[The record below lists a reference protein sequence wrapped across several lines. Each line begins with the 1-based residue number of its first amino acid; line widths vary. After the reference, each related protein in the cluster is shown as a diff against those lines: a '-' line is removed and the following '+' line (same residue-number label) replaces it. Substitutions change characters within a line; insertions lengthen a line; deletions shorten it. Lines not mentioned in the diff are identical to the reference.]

1 MIKKLYFSL
10 LTLFISCI
18 SENKPEKSFYPGQY
32 WLDNNGVHI
41 NAHGGGILYHKK
53 KYFWYG
59 EHKTEGEIGNTA
71 QVGVH
76 LYTSENLYD
85 WKDEGIVLKVNKPI
99 GPKDKDVSKL
109 DEVKLLKSGS
119 ILVSLMEP
127 YKDGDLIGLIAKQN
141 ITCFAL
147 ELIPRITRAQTMDV
161 LSSQSNLAGYKAVIE
176 ASTTY
181 GKAFPMMMTAAG
193 TVPPAKCLVMGAG
206 VAGLQAIATARR
218 LGAVVS
224 ASDVRP
230 AAKENVESLGAKFI
244 AVEDEEFK
252 QAETSGGYAKEMSD
266 EYKKKQTELIA
277 ATVAKQDII
286 ICTALIPGKPAP
298 VLLTPQMVDTMKPG
312 SVIVDLAVEQGG
324 NCPLSEPNKVVDR
337 SGVQIIGCTNLA
349 SRVAIDASALFAKN
363 LLNFVT
369 PLINSSEN
377 KIEINMEDE
386 IIVGSMITKD
396 GKIVHDAV
404 TTSM

>member
-1 MIKKLYFSL
+1 MQIGIIKERRLDEKRVAA
-10 LTLFISCI
+10 TPDTVKKFIAMGLKVNI
-18 SENKPEKSFYPGQY
+18 EKGAGITAAITDQEYENAGASI
-32 WLDNNGVHI
+32 LDDAQRVLE
-41 NAHGGGILYHKK
+41 NA
-53 KYFWYG
+53 
-59 EHKTEGEIGNTA
+59 
-71 QVGVH
+71 
-76 LYTSENLYD
+76 D
-85 WKDEGIVLKVNKPI
+85 IVLKINKPI
-99 GPKDKDVSKL
+99 GPKDKDGSKL

-298 VLLTPQMVDTMKPG
+298 VLLTPEMVDTMKPG

-369 PLINSSEN
+369 PLINKSEN
-377 KIEINMEDE
+377 KIEINMQDE

-396 GKIVHDAV
+396 GKVVHDAV

>member
-1 MIKKLYFSL
+1 MQIGIIKERRLDEKRVAA
-10 LTLFISCI
+10 TPDTVKKFIAMGLQVNIEKGAGITAAITDDEYREAGANIFDDASRVL
-18 SENKPEKSFYPGQY
+18 ENA
-32 WLDNNGVHI
+32 D
-41 NAHGGGILYHKK
+41 
-53 KYFWYG
+53 
-59 EHKTEGEIGNTA
+59 
-71 QVGVH
+71 
-76 LYTSENLYD
+76 
-85 WKDEGIVLKVNKPI
+85 IVLKVNKPI

-127 YKDGDLIGLIAKQN
+127 YKDRGLIDLIAKQN

-176 ASTTY
+176 ACTTY

-252 QAETSGGYAKEMSD
+252 QAETSAGYAREMSD
-266 EYKKKQTELIA
+266 EYKKKQAELIA

-298 VLLTPQMVDTMKPG
+298 VLLTTEMVDTMKPG

-324 NCPLSEPNKVVDR
+324 NCPLSEPNKLVDR
-337 SGVQIIGCTNLA
+337 NGVQIIGCTNLA

-363 LLNFVT
+363 LLNFVS

-377 KIEINMEDE
+377 KIEINMQDE

-396 GKIVHDAV
+396 GEIVHEAV
-404 TTSM
+404 TTSV

>member
-1 MIKKLYFSL
+1 MGAHSMQIGIIKERRLDEKRVAA
-10 LTLFISCI
+10 TPDTVKKFIAMGLKVNI
-18 SENKPEKSFYPGQY
+18 EKGAGITAAITDHEYEEAGANILDDAQRVLENA
-32 WLDNNGVHI
+32 D
-41 NAHGGGILYHKK
+41 
-53 KYFWYG
+53 
-59 EHKTEGEIGNTA
+59 
-71 QVGVH
+71 
-76 LYTSENLYD
+76 
-85 WKDEGIVLKVNKPI
+85 IVLKVNKPI
-99 GPKDKDVSKL
+99 GPKDKDGSKL

-127 YKDGDLIGLIAKQN
+127 YKDRDLIALIAKQN

-298 VLLTPQMVDTMKPG
+298 VLLTPEMVDTMKPG

-377 KIEINMEDE
+377 KIEINMQDE

>member
-1 MIKKLYFSL
+1 MQIGIIKERRLDEKRVAA
-10 LTLFISCI
+10 TPDTVKKFIAMGLKVNI
-18 SENKPEKSFYPGQY
+18 EKGAGITAAITDQEYENAGASI
-32 WLDNNGVHI
+32 LDDAQRVLE
-41 NAHGGGILYHKK
+41 NA
-53 KYFWYG
+53 
-59 EHKTEGEIGNTA
+59 
-71 QVGVH
+71 
-76 LYTSENLYD
+76 D
-85 WKDEGIVLKVNKPI
+85 IVLKINKPI
-99 GPKDKDVSKL
+99 GPKDKDGSEL

-298 VLLTPQMVDTMKPG
+298 VLLTPEMVDTMKPG

-369 PLINSSEN
+369 PLINSLEN
-377 KIEINMEDE
+377 KIEINMQDE

>member
-1 MIKKLYFSL
+1 MQIGIIKERRLDEKRVAA
-10 LTLFISCI
+10 TPDTVKKFIAMGLNVSI
-18 SENKPEKSFYPGQY
+18 EKGAGITAAITDHEYEEAGANILDDAQRVLENA
-32 WLDNNGVHI
+32 D
-41 NAHGGGILYHKK
+41 
-53 KYFWYG
+53 
-59 EHKTEGEIGNTA
+59 
-71 QVGVH
+71 
-76 LYTSENLYD
+76 
-85 WKDEGIVLKVNKPI
+85 IVLKVNKPI
-99 GPKDKDVSKL
+99 GPKDKDGSKL

-298 VLLTPQMVDTMKPG
+298 VLLTPEMVDTMKPG

-377 KIEINMEDE
+377 KIEINMQDE

>member
-1 MIKKLYFSL
+1 MQIGIIKERRLDEKRVAA
-10 LTLFISCI
+10 TPDTVKKFIAMGLQVNIEKGAGITAGITDDEYREAGANIFDDASRVL
-18 SENKPEKSFYPGQY
+18 ENA
-32 WLDNNGVHI
+32 D
-41 NAHGGGILYHKK
+41 
-53 KYFWYG
+53 
-59 EHKTEGEIGNTA
+59 
-71 QVGVH
+71 
-76 LYTSENLYD
+76 
-85 WKDEGIVLKVNKPI
+85 IVLKVNKPI

-127 YKDGDLIGLIAKQN
+127 YKDRGLIDLIAKQN

-176 ASTTY
+176 ACTTY

-252 QAETSGGYAKEMSD
+252 QAETSGGYAREMSD
-266 EYKKKQTELIA
+266 EYKKKQAELIA

-298 VLLTPQMVDTMKPG
+298 VLLTTEMVDTMKPG

-324 NCPLSEPNKVVDR
+324 NCPLSEPNKLVDR
-337 SGVQIIGCTNLA
+337 NGVQIIGCTNLA

-363 LLNFVT
+363 LLNFVS

-377 KIEINMEDE
+377 KIEINMQDE

-396 GKIVHDAV
+396 GEIVHEAV
-404 TTSM
+404 TTSV

>member
-1 MIKKLYFSL
+1 MQIGIIKERRLDEKRVAA
-10 LTLFISCI
+10 TPDTVKKFIAMGLKVNIEKGAGITAAITDQEYEEAGASI
-18 SENKPEKSFYPGQY
+18 LDDAQRVLENA
-32 WLDNNGVHI
+32 D
-41 NAHGGGILYHKK
+41 
-53 KYFWYG
+53 
-59 EHKTEGEIGNTA
+59 
-71 QVGVH
+71 
-76 LYTSENLYD
+76 
-85 WKDEGIVLKVNKPI
+85 IVLKINKPI
-99 GPKDKDVSKL
+99 GPKDKDGSKL

-127 YKDGDLIGLIAKQN
+127 YKDRDLIGLIAKQN

-298 VLLTPQMVDTMKPG
+298 VLLTPEMVDTMKPG

-369 PLINSSEN
+369 PLINSLEN
-377 KIEINMEDE
+377 KIEINMQDE

>member
-1 MIKKLYFSL
+1 M
-10 LTLFISCI
+10 
-18 SENKPEKSFYPGQY
+18 
-32 WLDNNGVHI
+32 
-41 NAHGGGILYHKK
+41 
-53 KYFWYG
+53 
-59 EHKTEGEIGNTA
+59 
-71 QVGVH
+71 QVGIIKERR
-76 LYTSENLYD
+76 L
-85 WKDEGIVLKVNKPI
+85 DEKRVAATPDTVKKFIAMGLKVNVEKGAGITAAITDDEYQEAGANIFDDASRVLKNADIVLKVNKPI

-127 YKDGDLIGLIAKQN
+127 YKDRGLIDLIAKQN

-252 QAETSGGYAKEMSD
+252 QAETSAGYAREMSD
-266 EYKKKQTELIA
+266 EYKKKQEELIA

-298 VLLTPQMVDTMKPG
+298 VLLTTEMVDTMKPG

-324 NCPLSEPNKVVDR
+324 NCPLSEPNKLVDR
-337 SGVQIIGCTNLA
+337 NGVQIIGYTNLA

-363 LLNFVT
+363 LLNFVS

-377 KIEINMEDE
+377 KIEINMQDE

-396 GKIVHDAV
+396 GEIVHEAV
-404 TTSM
+404 TTLV

>member
-1 MIKKLYFSL
+1 M
-10 LTLFISCI
+10 
-18 SENKPEKSFYPGQY
+18 
-32 WLDNNGVHI
+32 
-41 NAHGGGILYHKK
+41 
-53 KYFWYG
+53 
-59 EHKTEGEIGNTA
+59 
-71 QVGVH
+71 QVGIIKERRLDEKRVAATPDTVKRFIAMG
-76 LYTSENLYD
+76 LKVNIEKGAGITAAITDQEYQEAGANIFDDASRVLENAD
-85 WKDEGIVLKVNKPI
+85 IVLKVNKPI

-127 YKDGDLIGLIAKQN
+127 YKDRGLIDLIAKQN

-176 ASTTY
+176 ACTTY

-252 QAETSGGYAKEMSD
+252 QAETSAGYAREMSD
-266 EYKKKQTELIA
+266 EYKEKQAELIA

-298 VLLTPQMVDTMKPG
+298 VLLTTEMVDTMKPG

-324 NCPLSEPNKVVDR
+324 NCPLSEPNQLVDR
-337 SGVQIIGCTNLA
+337 NGVQIIGCTNLA

-363 LLNFVT
+363 LLNFVS

-377 KIEINMEDE
+377 KIEINMQDE
-386 IIVGSMITKD
+386 IIVGSMITKN
-396 GKIVHDAV
+396 GEIVHEAV
-404 TTSM
+404 TTSV

>member
-1 MIKKLYFSL
+1 MQIGIIKERRLDEKRVAA
-10 LTLFISCI
+10 TPDTVKKFIAMGLKVNIEKGAGITAAITDQEYEEAGASI
-18 SENKPEKSFYPGQY
+18 FDDAQRVLENA
-32 WLDNNGVHI
+32 D
-41 NAHGGGILYHKK
+41 
-53 KYFWYG
+53 
-59 EHKTEGEIGNTA
+59 
-71 QVGVH
+71 
-76 LYTSENLYD
+76 
-85 WKDEGIVLKVNKPI
+85 IVLKINKPI
-99 GPKDKDVSKL
+99 GPKEKDGSKL

-127 YKDGDLIGLIAKQN
+127 YKDRDLIALIAKQN

-298 VLLTPQMVDTMKPG
+298 VLLTPEMVDTMKPG

-337 SGVQIIGCTNLA
+337 NGVQIIGCTNLA

-369 PLINSSEN
+369 PLINRSEN
-377 KIEINMEDE
+377 KIEINMQDE
-386 IIVGSMITKD
+386 IILGSMITKD
-396 GKIVHDAV
+396 GEVVHDAV

>member
-1 MIKKLYFSL
+1 MYRLARERFQFIKCFMGAHSMQIGIIKERRLDEKRVAA
-10 LTLFISCI
+10 TPDTVKKFIAMGLNVSI
-18 SENKPEKSFYPGQY
+18 EKGAGITAAITDHEYEEAGANILDDAQRVLENA
-32 WLDNNGVHI
+32 D
-41 NAHGGGILYHKK
+41 
-53 KYFWYG
+53 
-59 EHKTEGEIGNTA
+59 
-71 QVGVH
+71 
-76 LYTSENLYD
+76 
-85 WKDEGIVLKVNKPI
+85 IVLKVNKPI
-99 GPKDKDVSKL
+99 GPKDKDGSKL

-127 YKDGDLIGLIAKQN
+127 YKDRDLIGLIAKQN

-298 VLLTPQMVDTMKPG
+298 VLLTPEMVDTMKPG

-377 KIEINMEDE
+377 KIEINMQDE

>member
-1 MIKKLYFSL
+1 MQIGIIKERRLDEKRVAA
-10 LTLFISCI
+10 TPDTVKKFIAMGLEVNIEKGAGITAAITDHEYEKAGASI
-18 SENKPEKSFYPGQY
+18 LDDAQRVLENA
-32 WLDNNGVHI
+32 D
-41 NAHGGGILYHKK
+41 
-53 KYFWYG
+53 
-59 EHKTEGEIGNTA
+59 
-71 QVGVH
+71 
-76 LYTSENLYD
+76 
-85 WKDEGIVLKVNKPI
+85 IVLKINKPI
-99 GPKDKDVSKL
+99 GPKDKDGSKL

-127 YKDGDLIGLIAKQN
+127 YKDRDLIGLIAKQN

-298 VLLTPQMVDTMKPG
+298 VLLTPEMVDTMKPG

-337 SGVQIIGCTNLA
+337 SGVQIIGCTDLA

-377 KIEINMEDE
+377 KIEINMQDE

-396 GKIVHDAV
+396 GKVVHDAV
-404 TTSM
+404 TNSM

>member
-1 MIKKLYFSL
+1 MQIGIIKERRLDEKRVAA
-10 LTLFISCI
+10 TPDTVKKFIAMGLNVSI
-18 SENKPEKSFYPGQY
+18 EKGAGITAAITDHEYEEAGANILDDAQRVLENA
-32 WLDNNGVHI
+32 D
-41 NAHGGGILYHKK
+41 
-53 KYFWYG
+53 
-59 EHKTEGEIGNTA
+59 
-71 QVGVH
+71 
-76 LYTSENLYD
+76 
-85 WKDEGIVLKVNKPI
+85 IVLKVNKPI
-99 GPKDKDVSKL
+99 GPTDKDGSKL

-127 YKDGDLIGLIAKQN
+127 YKDRDLIGLIAKQN

-298 VLLTPQMVDTMKPG
+298 VLLTPEMVDTMKPG

-337 SGVQIIGCTNLA
+337 SGVKIIGCTNLA

-369 PLINSSEN
+369 PLINRSEN
-377 KIEINMEDE
+377 KIEINMQDE

>member
-1 MIKKLYFSL
+1 MQIGIIKERRLDEKRVAA
-10 LTLFISCI
+10 TPDTVKKFIAMGLKVNI
-18 SENKPEKSFYPGQY
+18 EKGAGITAAITDNEYEEAGANILDDAERVLENA
-32 WLDNNGVHI
+32 D
-41 NAHGGGILYHKK
+41 
-53 KYFWYG
+53 
-59 EHKTEGEIGNTA
+59 
-71 QVGVH
+71 
-76 LYTSENLYD
+76 
-85 WKDEGIVLKVNKPI
+85 IVLKVNKPI
-99 GPKDKDVSKL
+99 GPKDEDGSKL

-127 YKDGDLIGLIAKQN
+127 YKDRDLISLIAKQN

-298 VLLTPQMVDTMKPG
+298 VLLTPEMVDTMKPG

-377 KIEINMEDE
+377 KIEINMQDE

>member
-1 MIKKLYFSL
+1 MQIGIIKERRLDEKRVAA
-10 LTLFISCI
+10 TPDTVNKFIAMGLQVNIEKGAGITAAITDDEYREAGANIFDDASKVL
-18 SENKPEKSFYPGQY
+18 ENA
-32 WLDNNGVHI
+32 D
-41 NAHGGGILYHKK
+41 
-53 KYFWYG
+53 
-59 EHKTEGEIGNTA
+59 
-71 QVGVH
+71 
-76 LYTSENLYD
+76 
-85 WKDEGIVLKVNKPI
+85 IVLKVNKPI

-127 YKDGDLIGLIAKQN
+127 YKDRGLIDLIAKQN

-176 ASTTY
+176 ACTTY

-252 QAETSGGYAKEMSD
+252 QAETSAGYAREMSE
-266 EYKKKQTELIA
+266 EYKKKQAELIA

-298 VLLTPQMVDTMKPG
+298 VLLTTEMVDTMKPG

-324 NCPLSEPNKVVDR
+324 NCPLSEPNKLVDR
-337 SGVQIIGCTNLA
+337 NGVQIIGCTNLA

-363 LLNFVT
+363 LLNFVS

-377 KIEINMEDE
+377 KIEINMQDE

-396 GKIVHDAV
+396 GEIVHEAV
-404 TTSM
+404 TTSV

>member
-1 MIKKLYFSL
+1 MQIGIIKERRLDEKRVAA
-10 LTLFISCI
+10 TPDTVKKFIAMGLKVNI
-18 SENKPEKSFYPGQY
+18 EKGAGITAAITDQEYEEAGANILDDAERVLENA
-32 WLDNNGVHI
+32 D
-41 NAHGGGILYHKK
+41 
-53 KYFWYG
+53 
-59 EHKTEGEIGNTA
+59 
-71 QVGVH
+71 
-76 LYTSENLYD
+76 
-85 WKDEGIVLKVNKPI
+85 IVLKINKPI
-99 GPKDKDVSKL
+99 GPKDKDGSKL

-127 YKDGDLIGLIAKQN
+127 YKDRDLISLIAKQN

-298 VLLTPQMVDTMKPG
+298 VLLTPEMVDTMKPG

-377 KIEINMEDE
+377 KIEINMQDE

>member
-1 MIKKLYFSL
+1 MQIGIIKERRLDEKRVAA
-10 LTLFISCI
+10 TPDTVKKFIAMGLKVNI
-18 SENKPEKSFYPGQY
+18 EKGAGITAAITDQEYENAGASI
-32 WLDNNGVHI
+32 LDDAQRVLE
-41 NAHGGGILYHKK
+41 NA
-53 KYFWYG
+53 
-59 EHKTEGEIGNTA
+59 
-71 QVGVH
+71 
-76 LYTSENLYD
+76 D
-85 WKDEGIVLKVNKPI
+85 IVLKINKPI
-99 GPKDKDVSKL
+99 GPKDKDGSKL

-127 YKDGDLIGLIAKQN
+127 YKDRDLIGLIAKQN

-298 VLLTPQMVDTMKPG
+298 VLLTPEMVDTMKPG

-369 PLINSSEN
+369 PLINSLEN
-377 KIEINMEDE
+377 KIEINMQDE

-396 GKIVHDAV
+396 GKVVHDAV
-404 TTSM
+404 TNSM

>member
-1 MIKKLYFSL
+1 MQIGIIKERRLDEKRVAA
-10 LTLFISCI
+10 TPDTVKKFIAMGLKVNI
-18 SENKPEKSFYPGQY
+18 EKGAGITAAITDHEYEEAGANILDDAERVLENA
-32 WLDNNGVHI
+32 D
-41 NAHGGGILYHKK
+41 
-53 KYFWYG
+53 
-59 EHKTEGEIGNTA
+59 
-71 QVGVH
+71 
-76 LYTSENLYD
+76 
-85 WKDEGIVLKVNKPI
+85 IVLKVNKPI
-99 GPKDKDVSKL
+99 GPKDKDGSKL

-127 YKDGDLIGLIAKQN
+127 YKDRDLISLIAKQN

-298 VLLTPQMVDTMKPG
+298 VLLTPEMVDTMKPG

-377 KIEINMEDE
+377 KIEINMQDE

-396 GKIVHDAV
+396 GEIVHDAV
-404 TTSM
+404 TTSV

>member
-1 MIKKLYFSL
+1 MQIGIIKERRLDEKRVAA
-10 LTLFISCI
+10 TPDTVKKFIAMGLQVNIEKGAGITAAITDDEYREAGANIFDDASRVL
-18 SENKPEKSFYPGQY
+18 ENA
-32 WLDNNGVHI
+32 D
-41 NAHGGGILYHKK
+41 
-53 KYFWYG
+53 
-59 EHKTEGEIGNTA
+59 
-71 QVGVH
+71 
-76 LYTSENLYD
+76 
-85 WKDEGIVLKVNKPI
+85 IVLKVNKPI

-127 YKDGDLIGLIAKQN
+127 YKDRGLIDLIAKQN

-176 ASTTY
+176 ACTTY

-252 QAETSGGYAKEMSD
+252 QAETSAGYAREMSE
-266 EYKKKQTELIA
+266 EYKKKQAELIA

-298 VLLTPQMVDTMKPG
+298 VLLTTEMVDTMKPG

-324 NCPLSEPNKVVDR
+324 NCPLSEPNKLVDR
-337 SGVQIIGCTNLA
+337 NGVQIIGCTNLA

-363 LLNFVT
+363 LLNFVS

-377 KIEINMEDE
+377 KIEINMQDE

-396 GKIVHDAV
+396 GEIVHEAV
-404 TTSM
+404 TTSV

>member
-1 MIKKLYFSL
+1 MQIGIIKERRLDEKRVAA
-10 LTLFISCI
+10 TPDTVKKFIAMGLKVNI
-18 SENKPEKSFYPGQY
+18 EKGAGITAAITDQEYENAGASI
-32 WLDNNGVHI
+32 LDDAQRVLE
-41 NAHGGGILYHKK
+41 NA
-53 KYFWYG
+53 
-59 EHKTEGEIGNTA
+59 
-71 QVGVH
+71 
-76 LYTSENLYD
+76 D
-85 WKDEGIVLKVNKPI
+85 IVLKINKPI
-99 GPKDKDVSKL
+99 GPKDKDGSKL

-244 AVEDEEFK
+244 AVEDEEFT

-298 VLLTPQMVDTMKPG
+298 VLLTPEMVDTMKPG

-337 SGVQIIGCTNLA
+337 NGVQIIGCTNLA

-369 PLINSSEN
+369 PLINSLEN
-377 KIEINMEDE
+377 KIEINMQDE

>member
-1 MIKKLYFSL
+1 M
-10 LTLFISCI
+10 
-18 SENKPEKSFYPGQY
+18 
-32 WLDNNGVHI
+32 
-41 NAHGGGILYHKK
+41 
-53 KYFWYG
+53 
-59 EHKTEGEIGNTA
+59 
-71 QVGVH
+71 QVGIIKERRLDEKRVAATPH
-76 LYTSENLYD
+76 TVKKFIAMGLKVNIEKGAGITAAITDQEYQEAGANIFDDASRVLENAD
-85 WKDEGIVLKVNKPI
+85 IVLKVNKPI

-127 YKDGDLIGLIAKQN
+127 YKDRGLIDLIAKQN

-176 ASTTY
+176 ACTTY

-252 QAETSGGYAKEMSD
+252 QAETSAGYAREMSD
-266 EYKKKQTELIA
+266 EYKEKQAELIA

-298 VLLTPQMVDTMKPG
+298 VLLTTEMVDTMKPG

-324 NCPLSEPNKVVDR
+324 NCPLSEPNRLVDR
-337 SGVQIIGCTNLA
+337 KGVQIIGCTNLA

-363 LLNFVT
+363 LLNFVS
-369 PLINSSEN
+369 LIINSSEN
-377 KIEINMEDE
+377 KIEINMQDE

-396 GKIVHDAV
+396 GEIVHEAV
-404 TTSM
+404 TNSV

>member
-1 MIKKLYFSL
+1 M
-10 LTLFISCI
+10 
-18 SENKPEKSFYPGQY
+18 
-32 WLDNNGVHI
+32 
-41 NAHGGGILYHKK
+41 
-53 KYFWYG
+53 
-59 EHKTEGEIGNTA
+59 
-71 QVGVH
+71 QVGIIKERRLDEKRVAATPDTVKKFIAMG
-76 LYTSENLYD
+76 LKVNIEKGAGITAAITDQEYQEAGANIFDDASRVLENAD
-85 WKDEGIVLKVNKPI
+85 IVLKVNKPI

-127 YKDGDLIGLIAKQN
+127 YKDRGLIDLIAKQN

-176 ASTTY
+176 ACTTY

-252 QAETSGGYAKEMSD
+252 QAETSAGYAREMSD
-266 EYKKKQTELIA
+266 EYKKKQAELIA

-286 ICTALIPGKPAP
+286 ICTALIPGKSAP
-298 VLLTPQMVDTMKPG
+298 VLLTTEMVDTMKPG

-324 NCPLSEPNKVVDR
+324 NCPLSEPNKLVDR
-337 SGVQIIGCTNLA
+337 NGVQIIGCTNLA

-363 LLNFVT
+363 LLNFVS

-377 KIEINMEDE
+377 KIEINMQDE

-396 GKIVHDAV
+396 GEIVHEAV
-404 TTSM
+404 TTST

>member
-1 MIKKLYFSL
+1 MQIGIIKERRLDEKRVAA
-10 LTLFISCI
+10 TPDTVKKFIAMGLKVNI
-18 SENKPEKSFYPGQY
+18 EKGAGITAAITDQEYENAGASI
-32 WLDNNGVHI
+32 LDDAQRVLE
-41 NAHGGGILYHKK
+41 NA
-53 KYFWYG
+53 
-59 EHKTEGEIGNTA
+59 
-71 QVGVH
+71 
-76 LYTSENLYD
+76 D
-85 WKDEGIVLKVNKPI
+85 IVLKINKPI
-99 GPKDKDVSKL
+99 GPKDKDGSKL

-298 VLLTPQMVDTMKPG
+298 VLLTPEMVDTMKPG

-377 KIEINMEDE
+377 KIEINMQDE

-396 GKIVHDAV
+396 GKVVHDAV
-404 TTSM
+404 TT

>member
-1 MIKKLYFSL
+1 M
-10 LTLFISCI
+10 
-18 SENKPEKSFYPGQY
+18 
-32 WLDNNGVHI
+32 
-41 NAHGGGILYHKK
+41 
-53 KYFWYG
+53 
-59 EHKTEGEIGNTA
+59 
-71 QVGVH
+71 QVGIIKERRLDEKRVAATPDTVKKFIAMG
-76 LYTSENLYD
+76 LKVNVEKGAGITAAITDQEYQDAGANIFDDASRVLENAD
-85 WKDEGIVLKVNKPI
+85 IVLKVNKPI

-127 YKDGDLIGLIAKQN
+127 YKDRGLIDLIAKQN

-176 ASTTY
+176 ACTTY

-252 QAETSGGYAKEMSD
+252 QAETSAGYAREMSD
-266 EYKKKQTELIA
+266 EYKEKQAELIA

-298 VLLTPQMVDTMKPG
+298 VLLTTEMVDTMKPG

-324 NCPLSEPNKVVDR
+324 NCPLSEPNKLVDR
-337 SGVQIIGCTNLA
+337 NGVQIIGCTNLA

-363 LLNFVT
+363 LLNFVS

-377 KIEINMEDE
+377 KIEINMQDE
-386 IIVGSMITKD
+386 IIEGSMITKD
-396 GKIVHDAV
+396 GEIVHEAV
-404 TTSM
+404 TTSV

>member
-1 MIKKLYFSL
+1 MGAHSMQIGIIKERRLDEKRVAA
-10 LTLFISCI
+10 TPDTVKKFIAMGLKVNIEKGAGITAAITDQEYEEAGASI
-18 SENKPEKSFYPGQY
+18 LDDAQRVLENA
-32 WLDNNGVHI
+32 D
-41 NAHGGGILYHKK
+41 
-53 KYFWYG
+53 
-59 EHKTEGEIGNTA
+59 
-71 QVGVH
+71 
-76 LYTSENLYD
+76 
-85 WKDEGIVLKVNKPI
+85 IVLKINKPI
-99 GPKDKDVSKL
+99 GPKEKDGSKL

-127 YKDGDLIGLIAKQN
+127 YKDRDLIGSIAKQN

-298 VLLTPQMVDTMKPG
+298 VLLTPEMVDTMKPG
-312 SVIVDLAVEQGG
+312 SVIVDLAAEQGG

-377 KIEINMEDE
+377 KIEINMQDE

>member
-1 MIKKLYFSL
+1 MQIGIIKERRLDEKRVAA
-10 LTLFISCI
+10 TPDTVKKFIAMGLKVNI
-18 SENKPEKSFYPGQY
+18 EKGAGITAAITDQEYENAGASI
-32 WLDNNGVHI
+32 LDDAQRVLE
-41 NAHGGGILYHKK
+41 NA
-53 KYFWYG
+53 
-59 EHKTEGEIGNTA
+59 
-71 QVGVH
+71 
-76 LYTSENLYD
+76 D
-85 WKDEGIVLKVNKPI
+85 IVLKINKPI
-99 GPKDKDVSKL
+99 GPKEKDGSKL

-127 YKDGDLIGLIAKQN
+127 YKDRDLIGLIAKQN

-298 VLLTPQMVDTMKPG
+298 VLLTPEMVDTMKPG

-369 PLINSSEN
+369 PLINSLEN
-377 KIEINMEDE
+377 KIEINMQDE

>member
-1 MIKKLYFSL
+1 MQIGIIKERRLDEKRVAA
-10 LTLFISCI
+10 TPDTVKKFIAMGLKVNIEKGAGITAAITDQEYEKAGASI
-18 SENKPEKSFYPGQY
+18 LDDAQRVLENA
-32 WLDNNGVHI
+32 D
-41 NAHGGGILYHKK
+41 
-53 KYFWYG
+53 
-59 EHKTEGEIGNTA
+59 
-71 QVGVH
+71 
-76 LYTSENLYD
+76 
-85 WKDEGIVLKVNKPI
+85 IVLKINKPI
-99 GPKDKDVSKL
+99 GPKDKDGSKL

-127 YKDGDLIGLIAKQN
+127 YKDRDLIGLIAKQN

-298 VLLTPQMVDTMKPG
+298 VLLTPEMVDTMKPG

-369 PLINSSEN
+369 PLINSLEN
-377 KIEINMEDE
+377 KIEINMQDE

>member
-1 MIKKLYFSL
+1 MQIGIIKERRLDEKRVAA
-10 LTLFISCI
+10 TPDTVKKFIAMGLKVNI
-18 SENKPEKSFYPGQY
+18 EKGAGITAAITDQEYENAGASI
-32 WLDNNGVHI
+32 LDDAQRVLE
-41 NAHGGGILYHKK
+41 NA
-53 KYFWYG
+53 
-59 EHKTEGEIGNTA
+59 
-71 QVGVH
+71 
-76 LYTSENLYD
+76 D
-85 WKDEGIVLKVNKPI
+85 IVLKINKPI
-99 GPKDKDVSKL
+99 GPKDKDGSKL

-127 YKDGDLIGLIAKQN
+127 YKDRDLIGLIAKQN

-298 VLLTPQMVDTMKPG
+298 VLLTPEMVDTMKPG

-369 PLINSSEN
+369 PLINSLEN
-377 KIEINMEDE
+377 KIEINMQDE

>member
-1 MIKKLYFSL
+1 MQIGIIKERRLDEKRVAA
-10 LTLFISCI
+10 TPDTVKKFIAMGLKVNIEKGAGITAAITDQEYEEAGASI
-18 SENKPEKSFYPGQY
+18 LDDAQRVLENA
-32 WLDNNGVHI
+32 D
-41 NAHGGGILYHKK
+41 
-53 KYFWYG
+53 
-59 EHKTEGEIGNTA
+59 
-71 QVGVH
+71 
-76 LYTSENLYD
+76 
-85 WKDEGIVLKVNKPI
+85 IVLKINKPI
-99 GPKDKDVSKL
+99 GPKEKDGSKL

-127 YKDGDLIGLIAKQN
+127 YKDRDLIGLIAKQN

-298 VLLTPQMVDTMKPG
+298 VLVTPEMVDTMKPG

-324 NCPLSEPNKVVDR
+324 NCPLSEPNKLVTRND
-337 SGVQIIGCTNLA
+337 VQIIGCANLA

-363 LLNFVT
+363 LFNFVE
-369 PLINSSEN
+369 PLINGLEK
-377 KIEINMEDE
+377 KIDINMEDE

-396 GKIVHDAV
+396 GEIVHDAIPIGV
-404 TTSM
+404 

>member
-1 MIKKLYFSL
+1 MQIGIIKERRLDEKRVAA
-10 LTLFISCI
+10 TPDTVKKFIAMGLKVNIEKGAGITAAITDQEYEEAGASI
-18 SENKPEKSFYPGQY
+18 LDDAQRVLENA
-32 WLDNNGVHI
+32 D
-41 NAHGGGILYHKK
+41 
-53 KYFWYG
+53 
-59 EHKTEGEIGNTA
+59 
-71 QVGVH
+71 
-76 LYTSENLYD
+76 
-85 WKDEGIVLKVNKPI
+85 IVLKINKPI
-99 GPKDKDVSKL
+99 GPRDKDGSKL

-127 YKDGDLIGLIAKQN
+127 YKDRDLIDLIAKQN

-298 VLLTPQMVDTMKPG
+298 VLLTPEMVDTMKPG

-324 NCPLSEPNKVVDR
+324 NCPLSEPNKVVYR
-337 SGVQIIGCTNLA
+337 SGVQINGCTNLA

-377 KIEINMEDE
+377 KIEINIQDE

-396 GKIVHDAV
+396 GKVVHDAV

>member
-1 MIKKLYFSL
+1 MQIGIIKERRLDEKRVAA
-10 LTLFISCI
+10 TPDTVKKFIAMGLKVNIEKGAGITAAITDHEYEKAGASI
-18 SENKPEKSFYPGQY
+18 LDDAQRVLENA
-32 WLDNNGVHI
+32 D
-41 NAHGGGILYHKK
+41 
-53 KYFWYG
+53 
-59 EHKTEGEIGNTA
+59 
-71 QVGVH
+71 
-76 LYTSENLYD
+76 
-85 WKDEGIVLKVNKPI
+85 IVLKINKPI
-99 GPKDKDVSKL
+99 GPKDKDGSKL

-127 YKDGDLIGLIAKQN
+127 YKDRDLIGLIAKQN
-141 ITCFAL
+141 ITCFSL

-298 VLLTPQMVDTMKPG
+298 VLLTPEMVDTMKPG

-337 SGVQIIGCTNLA
+337 NGVQIIGCTNLA

-369 PLINSSEN
+369 PLINSLEN
-377 KIEINMEDE
+377 KIEINMQDE

>member
-1 MIKKLYFSL
+1 MQIGIIKERRLDEKRVAA
-10 LTLFISCI
+10 TPDTVKKFIAMGLKVNIEKGAGITAAITDQEYAEAGASI
-18 SENKPEKSFYPGQY
+18 LDDAQRVLENA
-32 WLDNNGVHI
+32 D
-41 NAHGGGILYHKK
+41 
-53 KYFWYG
+53 
-59 EHKTEGEIGNTA
+59 
-71 QVGVH
+71 
-76 LYTSENLYD
+76 
-85 WKDEGIVLKVNKPI
+85 IVLKINKPI
-99 GPKDKDVSKL
+99 GPKDKDGSKL

-127 YKDGDLIGLIAKQN
+127 YKDRDLIGLIAKQN

-298 VLLTPQMVDTMKPG
+298 VLLTPEMVDTMKPG

-369 PLINSSEN
+369 PLINSLEN
-377 KIEINMEDE
+377 KIEINMQDE

>member
-1 MIKKLYFSL
+1 MQIGIIKERRLDEKRVAA
-10 LTLFISCI
+10 TPDTVKKFIAMGLKGNI
-18 SENKPEKSFYPGQY
+18 EKGAGITAAITDQEYEEAGARILDDAQRVLENA
-32 WLDNNGVHI
+32 D
-41 NAHGGGILYHKK
+41 
-53 KYFWYG
+53 
-59 EHKTEGEIGNTA
+59 
-71 QVGVH
+71 
-76 LYTSENLYD
+76 
-85 WKDEGIVLKVNKPI
+85 IVLKINKPI
-99 GPKDKDVSKL
+99 GPKDKDGSKL

-127 YKDGDLIGLIAKQN
+127 YQDRDLIGLIAKQN

-230 AAKENVESLGAKFI
+230 ATKENVESLGAKFI

-298 VLLTPQMVDTMKPG
+298 VLLTPEMVDTMKPG

-377 KIEINMEDE
+377 KIEINMQDE

>member
-1 MIKKLYFSL
+1 M
-10 LTLFISCI
+10 
-18 SENKPEKSFYPGQY
+18 
-32 WLDNNGVHI
+32 
-41 NAHGGGILYHKK
+41 
-53 KYFWYG
+53 
-59 EHKTEGEIGNTA
+59 
-71 QVGVH
+71 QVGIIKERRLDEKRVAATPDTVKKFIAMG
-76 LYTSENLYD
+76 LKVNIEKGAGITAAITDDEYQEAGANIFDDASKVLENAD
-85 WKDEGIVLKVNKPI
+85 IVLKVNKPI
-99 GPKDKDVSKL
+99 GPKDKDVPKL

-127 YKDGDLIGLIAKQN
+127 YKDRSLIDLIAKQN

-252 QAETSGGYAKEMSD
+252 QAETGAGYAREMSD
-266 EYKKKQTELIA
+266 EYKKKQAELIA

-298 VLLTPQMVDTMKPG
+298 VLLTTEMVDTMKPG

-324 NCPLSEPNKVVDR
+324 NCPLSEPNKLVDR
-337 SGVQIIGCTNLA
+337 NGVQIIGYTNLA

-363 LLNFVT
+363 LLNFVS
-369 PLINSSEN
+369 PIINSSEN
-377 KIEINMEDE
+377 KIEINMQDE

-396 GKIVHDAV
+396 GEIVHEAV
-404 TTSM
+404 TTSV

>member
-1 MIKKLYFSL
+1 MRIGIVKERRSDEMRVAATPDTVKK
-10 LTLFISCI
+10 FIAMGLEVNVEKGAGVSAAI
-18 SENKPEKSFYPGQY
+18 PDADYEQAGAKILNKASNVLESA
-32 WLDNNGVHI
+32 D
-41 NAHGGGILYHKK
+41 
-53 KYFWYG
+53 
-59 EHKTEGEIGNTA
+59 
-71 QVGVH
+71 
-76 LYTSENLYD
+76 
-85 WKDEGIVLKVNKPI
+85 IVLKICKPI
-99 GPKDKDVSKL
+99 GPNENGVPIH
-109 DEVKLLKSGS
+109 DEVSLLKPGS

-127 YKDGDLIGLIAKQN
+127 YKDRELIELIAKQN

-147 ELIPRITRAQTMDV
+147 ELLPRKTRAQPMDV

-176 ASTTY
+176 ASTAY

-252 QAETSGGYAKEMSD
+252 QAETSAGYAREMSD
-266 EYKKKQTELIA
+266 EYKKKQADLIA
-277 ATVAKQDII
+277 ATAAKQDII
-286 ICTALIPGKPAP
+286 ICTALIPGKLAP
-298 VLLTPQMVDTMKPG
+298 VLVTPEMVDTMKPG

-324 NCPLSEPNKVVDR
+324 NCPLSEPNKLVMR
-337 SGVQIIGCTNLA
+337 NGVKIIGCTNLA

-363 LLNFVT
+363 LLNFVE
-369 PLINSSEN
+369 PLINGLEN
-377 KIEINMEDE
+377 KIDINMEDE

-396 GKIVHDAV
+396 GEIVHEAIPIGV
-404 TTSM
+404 

>member
-1 MIKKLYFSL
+1 MQIGIIKERRLDEKRVAA
-10 LTLFISCI
+10 TPDTVKKFIAMGLKVNI
-18 SENKPEKSFYPGQY
+18 EKGAGITAAITDQEYEEAGANILEDAERVLENA
-32 WLDNNGVHI
+32 D
-41 NAHGGGILYHKK
+41 
-53 KYFWYG
+53 
-59 EHKTEGEIGNTA
+59 
-71 QVGVH
+71 
-76 LYTSENLYD
+76 
-85 WKDEGIVLKVNKPI
+85 IVLKVNKPI
-99 GPKDKDVSKL
+99 GPKDKDGSKL

-127 YKDGDLIGLIAKQN
+127 YQDRDLIGLIAKQN

-298 VLLTPQMVDTMKPG
+298 VLLTPEMVDTMKPG

-337 SGVQIIGCTNLA
+337 SGVKIIGCTNLA

-369 PLINSSEN
+369 PLINRSEN
-377 KIEINMEDE
+377 KIEINMQDE

>member
-1 MIKKLYFSL
+1 MQIGIIKERRLDEKRVAA
-10 LTLFISCI
+10 TPDTVKKFIAMGLKVNI
-18 SENKPEKSFYPGQY
+18 EKGAGITAAITDHEYEEAGANVLDDAQRVLENA
-32 WLDNNGVHI
+32 D
-41 NAHGGGILYHKK
+41 
-53 KYFWYG
+53 
-59 EHKTEGEIGNTA
+59 
-71 QVGVH
+71 
-76 LYTSENLYD
+76 
-85 WKDEGIVLKVNKPI
+85 IVLKVNKPV
-99 GPKDKDVSKL
+99 GPKDEDDSML
-109 DEVKLLKSGS
+109 DEVKLLKTGS

-127 YKDGDLIGLIAKQN
+127 YKDRDLIGLIAKQN

-147 ELIPRITRAQTMDV
+147 ELIPRTTRAQSMDV

-298 VLLTPQMVDTMKPG
+298 VLLTPEMVDTMKPG

-363 LLNFVT
+363 MLNFVT

-377 KIEINMEDE
+377 KIEINMQDE

-404 TTSM
+404 TTSV

>member
-1 MIKKLYFSL
+1 MQIGIIKERRLDEKRVAA
-10 LTLFISCI
+10 TPDTVKKFIAMGLKVNI
-18 SENKPEKSFYPGQY
+18 EKGAGITAAITDHEYEEAGANVLDDAQRVLENA
-32 WLDNNGVHI
+32 D
-41 NAHGGGILYHKK
+41 
-53 KYFWYG
+53 
-59 EHKTEGEIGNTA
+59 
-71 QVGVH
+71 
-76 LYTSENLYD
+76 
-85 WKDEGIVLKVNKPI
+85 IVLKVNKPV
-99 GPKDKDVSKL
+99 GPKDEDDSML
-109 DEVKLLKSGS
+109 DEVKLLKTGS

-127 YKDGDLIGLIAKQN
+127 YKDRDLIGLIAKQN

-147 ELIPRITRAQTMDV
+147 ELIPRTTRAQSMDV

-176 ASTTY
+176 ASTIY

-298 VLLTPQMVDTMKPG
+298 VLLTPEMVDTMKPG

-377 KIEINMEDE
+377 KIEINMQDE
-386 IIVGSMITKD
+386 IIAGSMITKD

-404 TTSM
+404 ATSM

>member
-1 MIKKLYFSL
+1 MGAHSMQIGIIKERRLDEKRVAA
-10 LTLFISCI
+10 TPDTVKKFIAMGLKVNI
-18 SENKPEKSFYPGQY
+18 EKGAGITAAITDHEYEEAGANILDDAERVLENA
-32 WLDNNGVHI
+32 D
-41 NAHGGGILYHKK
+41 
-53 KYFWYG
+53 
-59 EHKTEGEIGNTA
+59 
-71 QVGVH
+71 
-76 LYTSENLYD
+76 
-85 WKDEGIVLKVNKPI
+85 IVLKVNKPI
-99 GPKDKDVSKL
+99 GPKDKDGSKL

-127 YKDGDLIGLIAKQN
+127 YKDRDLIGLIAKQN

-298 VLLTPQMVDTMKPG
+298 VLLTPEMVDTMKPG

-377 KIEINMEDE
+377 KIEINMQDE

>member
-1 MIKKLYFSL
+1 MQIGIIKERRLDEKRVAA
-10 LTLFISCI
+10 TPDTVKKFIAMGLKVNIEKGAGITAAITDHEYEKAGASI
-18 SENKPEKSFYPGQY
+18 LDDPQRVLENA
-32 WLDNNGVHI
+32 D
-41 NAHGGGILYHKK
+41 
-53 KYFWYG
+53 
-59 EHKTEGEIGNTA
+59 
-71 QVGVH
+71 
-76 LYTSENLYD
+76 
-85 WKDEGIVLKVNKPI
+85 IVLKINKPI
-99 GPKDKDVSKL
+99 GPKDKDGSKL

-127 YKDGDLIGLIAKQN
+127 YKDRDLIGLIAKQN

-244 AVEDEEFK
+244 AVEDEEFT

-298 VLLTPQMVDTMKPG
+298 VLLTPEMVDTMKPG

-369 PLINSSEN
+369 PLINSLEN
-377 KIEINMEDE
+377 KIEINMQDE